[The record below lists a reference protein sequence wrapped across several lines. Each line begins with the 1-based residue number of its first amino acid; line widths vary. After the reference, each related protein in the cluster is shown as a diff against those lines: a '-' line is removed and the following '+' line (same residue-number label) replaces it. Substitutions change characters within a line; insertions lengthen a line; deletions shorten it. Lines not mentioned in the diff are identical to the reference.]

1 MSERDGHIRALAAD
15 EAAARLDELAAL
27 LVDAV
32 AGGASV
38 NFLSGL
44 GLPEARA
51 FWAGQI
57 SAMAHSG
64 RLLFAA
70 VGDAGILG
78 TTVLTFAPQPNAPH
92 RAEVTKMLVARSCR
106 RRGIGR
112 RLLSAVE
119 AASLAAGRTLLVL
132 DTEAGSEGDRL
143 YRACGWTAVGTIPGF
158 ALTPTGRPADATVFF
173 KDLAPAR

>member
-1 MSERDGHIRALAAD
+1 MREQDSHIRALAAD

-44 GLPEARA
+44 DLPEARA

-57 SAMAHSG
+57 PAMAHG
-64 RLLFAA
+64 DRLLLAA
-70 VGDAGILG
+70 LGDEEILG
-78 TTVLTFAPQPNAPH
+78 TAVLTFALQPNAPH

-106 RRGIGR
+106 RRGLGR
-112 RLLSAVE
+112 RLLSAAE

-143 YRACGWTAVGTIPGF
+143 
-158 ALTPTGRPADATVFF
+158 
-173 KDLAPAR
+173 